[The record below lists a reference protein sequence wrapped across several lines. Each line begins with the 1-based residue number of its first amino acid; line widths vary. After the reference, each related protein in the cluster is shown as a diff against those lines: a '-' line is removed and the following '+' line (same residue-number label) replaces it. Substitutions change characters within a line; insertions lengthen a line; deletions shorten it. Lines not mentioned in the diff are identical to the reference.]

1 MFICRINNIESG
13 LAVIKPQQ
21 FYNLI
26 AAPRITASESPIK
39 IDPAAPEL
47 AGTHRQIIFLTII
60 NN

>member
-1 MFICRINNIESG
+1 MQDINNIESG

-39 IDPAAPEL
+39 IDPVVPQISRNK
-47 AGTHRQIIFLTII
+47 HRKIYK
-60 NN
+60 N